1 MTVLLSAK
9 CWMQLPMQSLM
20 LCSRQPKSPFQT
32 QSKLKEHRWKP
43 PAGGWKGAHATC
55 PAGGHAAGCQPLVP
69 PVEPEENAVPAAQD
83 LTEAGSAGQLSC
95 GTPEEG
101 VGPAA
106 SAYEAAID
114 DSFIQFAQANRTG
127 SSGSTCQHLIAYLH
141 AAKSKVVILEN
152 VPEMAKEEHQSKH
165 VRYLAEAA
173 RAAGYELSTR
183 LLDAQ
188 EFMLPQRRKRAWTVL
203 LQKEALGLSSAES
216 QRVLHAIFQTVE
228 KLKTRPIA
236 ASKLLLKTGD
246 GALEAEL
253 CRRQADQNEDQ
264 CEYDLGLHQAFMS
277 RKGVSWAQLRAPPS
291 TEESAWFQL
300 YPQTWQW
307 HHAEI

>member
-1 MTVLLSAK
+1 MLL
-9 CWMQLPMQSLM
+9 
-20 LCSRQPKSPFQT
+20 R
-32 QSKLKEHRWKP
+32 
-43 PAGGWKGAHATC
+43 
-55 PAGGHAAGCQPLVP
+55 V
-69 PVEPEENAVPAAQD
+69 
-83 LTEAGSAGQLSC
+83 
-95 GTPEEG
+95 
-101 VGPAA
+101 
-106 SAYEAAID
+106 
-114 DSFIQFAQANRTG
+114 
-127 SSGSTCQHLIAYLH
+127 
-141 AAKSKVVILEN
+141 KVVILEH
-152 VPEMAKEEHQSKH
+152 VPEMAKEEHQSEN

-228 KLKTRPIA
+228 KLNTRPIA

-253 CRRQADQNEDQ
+253 CRRQADQNEDNQ
-264 CEYDLGLHQAFMS
+264 CEYDLDLHQAFMS

-300 YPQTWQW
+300 CPQREKDIIAFALKHKPDLTSVDCSQR
-307 HHAEI
+307 IDRCTMT